1 MRFLLIGLLIA
12 PMALSAQHY
21 EHRLKQCIKNFQEGL
36 SNFKKE
42 DAEAE
47 IERRYTVLN
56 ECIKGQKFPAFELAT
71 HKGTRISNKTL
82 AGKVV
87 LINMWFTKSPTS
99 LAAIPMLNELH
110 EEYKDKDFIL
120 ISFSADG
127 FAALA
132 AFLKD
137 HPISYHIF
145 EKSRDLINHQFS
157 TVLGYPTNIF
167 LNKKGEVV
175 EYRVGG
181 SVDPAELN
189 KTKEQFKR
197 IIDDELAK

>member
-1 MRFLLIGLLIA
+1 
-12 PMALSAQHY
+12 MATIPR
-21 EHRLKQCIKNFQEGL
+21 EDVEG
-36 SNFKKE
+36 E
-42 DAEAE
+42 VQ
-47 IERRYTVLN
+47 RRYTVLN
-56 ECIKGQKFPAFELAT
+56 ECIKGQKFPAFALPT
-71 HKGTRISNKTL
+71 HKGSRIDSKDL
-82 AGKVV
+82 KGKVV

-99 LAAIPMLNELH
+99 VAAIPYLNELH
-110 EEYKDKDFIL
+110 DEYKDKDFVL
-120 ISFSADG
+120 LSFSADG
-127 FAALA
+127 FAVLT

-137 HPISYHIF
+137 HPINYPIF

-181 SVDPAELN
+181 SVDADELA

-197 IIDDELAK
+197 IIDAELEK